1 MSCAG
6 SPRVTG
12 RIIAGGMLILLGL
25 VFTLDNFGV
34 IDAGDVFRYWP
45 LIIVGFGLLKVS
57 QSRATEQRIAGI
69 VITGV
74 GLLLLAR
81 SLRILPFGM
90 RQLWPVFLLL
100 FGAILIWRSLRGR
113 GSRGPTAADL
123 PGEDVLAGARGRLAG
138 MRGETVAGSTLNEFA
153 LMGGGDRVVRSQDF
167 RGGEVT
173 AIMGGFQIDLRG
185 AAIGGDAAELEVF
198 TLWGGVDLRVPEDW
212 NVVVRGVPVLGV
224 FSSSTRSAGSA
235 VSEGRVPGKTL
246 IVKGMSIMGGVE
258 VKN

>member
-1 MSCAG
+1 MSTAA

-12 RIIAGGMLILLGL
+12 RIVAGGILILLGL
-25 VFTLDNFGV
+25 LFTLDNFGLV
-34 IDAGDVFRYWP
+34 QAGDVFHYWP
-45 LIIVGFGLLKVS
+45 LFIVGFGLLKIS
-57 QSRATEQRIAGI
+57 QSRAREQRVAGY

-81 SLRILPFGM
+81 TLRLLPFGL
-90 RQLWPVFLLL
+90 RQLWPVVLLAV
-100 FGAILIWRSLRGR
+100 GALLVWESIRGRGRGR
-113 GSRGPTAADL
+113 GSRT
-123 PGEDVLAGARGRLAG
+123 EDASGIASRD
-138 MRGETVAGSTLNEFA
+138 ESVAGSTLNEFA
-153 LMGGGDRVVRSQDF
+153 FMGGGDRVVRSQDF

-185 AAIGGDAAELEVF
+185 AAIGGEAAEMEIF

-224 FSSSTRSAGSA
+224 FSNSTRSAGSA
-235 VSEGRVPGKTL
+235 EPRGNAPGKSL